1 MSRIAIIP
9 ARGGSKRIPRKN
21 VKEFCGKPILA
32 YSIEA
37 ALNSNLFDEVMVSTD
52 DNGIAKIAKRYGA
65 SVPFLRSAETANDF
79 AILKDVLNEVLAKYK
94 ELEKSFD
101 EVCCILPTAP
111 LVETVDIIKSHEI
124 LEREKCVSVVPVVKY
139 SYTIFRSL
147 KIENGRLA
155 MNWPENFPKRS
166 QDLPDAYHDAG
177 LFYWYSKKYFE
188 EKIAGFGEN
197 ACPYIL
203 EEEKVQD
210 IDTLDDWKMAEIK
223 YSILNNDGDTNMN
236 RKEFY
241 IYRYNLLQSFFSG
254 NLTVG
259 KNFIT
264 NEEAY
269 SYAWS
274 CEIYPLFDACYA
286 DEEFEGDF
294 RVKKDYVQKVA
305 NLIDEIVTDFDVGK
319 ICSYPNYYDIQKR
332 LGGKSENLDLPYVLR
347 YIFLTKKI

>member
-9 ARGGSKRIPRKN
+9 ARGGSKRIPKKN
-21 VKEFCGKPILA
+21 IKEFCGKPILA

-37 ALNSNLFDEVMVSTD
+37 ALNSKLFDEVMVSTD
-52 DNGIAKIAKRYGA
+52 DAEIAEIAKQYCA

-111 LVETVDIIKSHEI
+111 LVETADIIKSHEI

-177 LFYWYSKKYFE
+177 LFYWYNKKYFE

-210 IDTLDDWKMAEIK
+210 IDTLDDWKIAEMK
-223 YSILNNDGDTNMN
+223 YKMLKS
-236 RKEFY
+236 
-241 IYRYNLLQSFFSG
+241 S
-254 NLTVG
+254 
-259 KNFIT
+259 KNI
-264 NEEAY
+264 
-269 SYAWS
+269 
-274 CEIYPLFDACYA
+274 
-286 DEEFEGDF
+286 
-294 RVKKDYVQKVA
+294 
-305 NLIDEIVTDFDVGK
+305 
-319 ICSYPNYYDIQKR
+319 
-332 LGGKSENLDLPYVLR
+332 
-347 YIFLTKKI
+347 

>member
-21 VKEFCGKPILA
+21 IKKFCGKPILA

-37 ALNSNLFDEVMVSTD
+37 ALNSKLFDEVMVSTD
-52 DNGIAKIAKRYGA
+52 DNEIAEIAKQYGA

-79 AILKDVLNEVLAKYK
+79 AILKDVLNEVLAKYN

-111 LVETVDIIKSHEI
+111 LVETDDIIKSHEI
-124 LEREKCVSVVPVVKY
+124 LVKEKCVSVVPVVKY

-188 EKIAGFGEN
+188 EEIAGFGED

-203 EEEKVQD
+203 DEEKVQD
-210 IDTLDDWKMAEIK
+210 IDTLDDWKIAEMK
-223 YSILNNDGDTNMN
+223 YKLLKADNNG
-236 RKEFY
+236 
-241 IYRYNLLQSFFSG
+241 
-254 NLTVG
+254 
-259 KNFIT
+259 
-264 NEEAY
+264 
-269 SYAWS
+269 
-274 CEIYPLFDACYA
+274 
-286 DEEFEGDF
+286 
-294 RVKKDYVQKVA
+294 
-305 NLIDEIVTDFDVGK
+305 
-319 ICSYPNYYDIQKR
+319 
-332 LGGKSENLDLPYVLR
+332 
-347 YIFLTKKI
+347 

>member
-21 VKEFCGKPILA
+21 IKEFCGKPILA

-37 ALNSNLFDEVMVSTD
+37 ALNSKLFDEVMVSTD
-52 DNGIAKIAKRYGA
+52 GNEIKEIAKQYGA

-79 AILKDVLNEVLAKYK
+79 AILKDVLNEVLSEYK
-94 ELEKSFD
+94 ELGKEFD
-101 EVCCILPTAP
+101 EICCILPTAP
-111 LVETVDIIKSHEI
+111 LVETADIIKSHEI

-177 LFYWYSKKYFE
+177 LFYWYNKKYFE

-203 EEEKVQD
+203 NEEKVQD
-210 IDTLDDWKMAEIK
+210 IDTLDDWKIAEMK
-223 YSILNNDGDTNMN
+223 YKMLKSSKND
-236 RKEFY
+236 
-241 IYRYNLLQSFFSG
+241 
-254 NLTVG
+254 
-259 KNFIT
+259 
-264 NEEAY
+264 
-269 SYAWS
+269 
-274 CEIYPLFDACYA
+274 
-286 DEEFEGDF
+286 
-294 RVKKDYVQKVA
+294 
-305 NLIDEIVTDFDVGK
+305 
-319 ICSYPNYYDIQKR
+319 
-332 LGGKSENLDLPYVLR
+332 
-347 YIFLTKKI
+347 

>member
-21 VKEFCGKPILA
+21 IKEFCGKPILA

-37 ALNSNLFDEVMVSTD
+37 ALNSKLFDEVMVSTD
-52 DNGIAKIAKRYGA
+52 DAEIAEIAKQYCA

-111 LVETVDIIKSHEI
+111 LVEADDIIKSYEI
-124 LEREKCVSVVPVVKY
+124 LEKEKCVSVVPVVKY

-177 LFYWYSKKYFE
+177 LFYWYNKKYFE

-210 IDTLDDWKMAEIK
+210 IDTLDDWKIAEIK
-223 YSILNNDGDTNMN
+223 YKMLKSSKND
-236 RKEFY
+236 
-241 IYRYNLLQSFFSG
+241 
-254 NLTVG
+254 
-259 KNFIT
+259 
-264 NEEAY
+264 
-269 SYAWS
+269 
-274 CEIYPLFDACYA
+274 
-286 DEEFEGDF
+286 
-294 RVKKDYVQKVA
+294 
-305 NLIDEIVTDFDVGK
+305 
-319 ICSYPNYYDIQKR
+319 
-332 LGGKSENLDLPYVLR
+332 
-347 YIFLTKKI
+347 

>member
-21 VKEFCGKPILA
+21 IKEFCGKPILA

-52 DNGIAKIAKRYGA
+52 NNEIAEIAKQYGA

-147 KIENGRLA
+147 KIENGRHTKIEIFL
-155 MNWPENFPKRS
+155 NI
-166 QDLPDAYHDAG
+166 
-177 LFYWYSKKYFE
+177 FE
-188 EKIAGFGEN
+188 K
-197 ACPYIL
+197 L
-203 EEEKVQD
+203 
-210 IDTLDDWKMAEIK
+210 IK
-223 YSILNNDGDTNMN
+223 
-236 RKEFY
+236 F
-241 IYRYNLLQSFFSG
+241 LLQNSQ
-254 NLTVG
+254 L
-259 KNFIT
+259 
-264 NEEAY
+264 
-269 SYAWS
+269 
-274 CEIYPLFDACYA
+274 
-286 DEEFEGDF
+286 
-294 RVKKDYVQKVA
+294 
-305 NLIDEIVTDFDVGK
+305 
-319 ICSYPNYYDIQKR
+319 
-332 LGGKSENLDLPYVLR
+332 
-347 YIFLTKKI
+347 

>member
-21 VKEFCGKPILA
+21 IKEFCGKPILA

-52 DNGIAKIAKRYGA
+52 NNEIAEIAKRYGA

-210 IDTLDDWKMAEIK
+210 IDTLDDWKIAEMK
-223 YSILNNDGDTNMN
+223 YKMLKSSKND
-236 RKEFY
+236 
-241 IYRYNLLQSFFSG
+241 
-254 NLTVG
+254 
-259 KNFIT
+259 
-264 NEEAY
+264 
-269 SYAWS
+269 
-274 CEIYPLFDACYA
+274 
-286 DEEFEGDF
+286 
-294 RVKKDYVQKVA
+294 
-305 NLIDEIVTDFDVGK
+305 
-319 ICSYPNYYDIQKR
+319 
-332 LGGKSENLDLPYVLR
+332 
-347 YIFLTKKI
+347 

>member
-21 VKEFCGKPILA
+21 IKEFCGKPILA

-37 ALNSNLFDEVMVSTD
+37 ALNSKLFDEVMVSTD
-52 DNGIAKIAKRYGA
+52 DNEIKEIAKQYGA

-111 LVETVDIIKSHEI
+111 LVEADDIIKSYEI
-124 LEREKCVSVVPVVKY
+124 LEKEKCVSVVPVVKY

-155 MNWPENFPKRS
+155 MNWTENFPKRS

-203 EEEKVQD
+203 DEEKVQD
-210 IDTLDDWKMAEIK
+210 IDTLDDWKMAEMK
-223 YSILNNDGDTNMN
+223 YKMLKSSKND
-236 RKEFY
+236 
-241 IYRYNLLQSFFSG
+241 
-254 NLTVG
+254 
-259 KNFIT
+259 
-264 NEEAY
+264 
-269 SYAWS
+269 
-274 CEIYPLFDACYA
+274 
-286 DEEFEGDF
+286 
-294 RVKKDYVQKVA
+294 
-305 NLIDEIVTDFDVGK
+305 
-319 ICSYPNYYDIQKR
+319 
-332 LGGKSENLDLPYVLR
+332 
-347 YIFLTKKI
+347 